1 MNDNLSKTLQELGNF
16 KLNDINKQL
25 RKIAL
30 EETAEYVMQNML
42 FKKPFSSI
50 LKIQKHLI
58 DQVVLEDGL
67 YLNLEYIKVLP

>member
-16 KLNDINKQL
+16 KFNDIIKQL

-42 FKKPFSSI
+42 F
-50 LKIQKHLI
+50 
-58 DQVVLEDGL
+58 
-67 YLNLEYIKVLP
+67 

>member
-50 LKIQKHLI
+50 LKIQQHCI
-58 DQVVLEDGL
+58 D
-67 YLNLEYIKVLP
+67 